1 MKITRFGISPKGELA
16 LEILYLMTGAFVGL
30 AMAITVHHS
39 VMKLKLQTD
48 NRFPACYQNI
58 CFS

>member
-1 MKITRFGISPKGELA
+1 MKISRFGTLPEGPLP
-16 LEILYLMTGAFVGL
+16 LEILYFMTGGLLGL
-30 AMAITVHHS
+30 ALAMNVHTT
-39 VMKLKLQTD
+39 KLKAQTD

>member
-1 MKITRFGISPKGELA
+1 MKISRFGTLPKGPLP
-16 LEILYLMTGAFVGL
+16 LEILYLMTGGLLGL
-30 AMAITVHHS
+30 ALAMNVHTT
-39 VMKLKLQTD
+39 KLKAQTD